1 VGGQVEDSNCSLTP
15 WLPPDAASGLM
26 SCHWRAV
33 CERRVFTTSCAGDAI
48 NPLYFSFIMNMTT
61 SAAANAPPP
70 PPHLHPP
77 SSTSPSLPHH
87 RINPTL
93 PPIGRNKADARSRR
107 SRQRTHSDLAA
118 AMPDNITDSVHHKFE
133 MFQRCQIHPD
143 PELHATNVVAI
154 ESLAQTEAQPTVPAA
169 LAGLQPTST
178 IQHLPSKHRVNHYM
192 LWDDEKIRNQFLVF
206 FSVYVIWAALDI
218 AFDVL
223 FAIESSRIIHLDLP
237 PLHHFFPATV
247 ACLGSSML
255 LTMYANIPVYHR
267 TVLVSSA
274 QHDEE
279 SHGNSR
285 LVWPEFF
292 FTIAYCCRRYLS
304 SLSMIFSCIEKII
317 CFRDVIVFACGS
329 FFNAL
334 LDLLAVFPVLL
345 CNIASLLTSASTG
358 NFGLY
363 GWVILNTTE
372 FHFMEW
378 FNNRIVDACEEGLIV
393 NFCDSDASLQ
403 GEQGYLTAI
412 NAYIMRPIASFFN
425 FKTRRNQAADIN
437 ISDPQEAGY
446 FERVTTWWGNY
457 EEAEESPA
465 LSFFT
470 YVPLLILM
478 ITLPLLQIVASLVV
492 ALLYFTA
499 MLIQLVLFPVLVPLG
514 FHSGAFVC
522 FCNVVKYSTGAFCI
536 FSDRLTGI
544 QIEKGPADLSQYKAD
559 CRGMNCLHA
568 LHVSAFQTKTI
579 PWRFKFAFFLVGMV
593 FYPLRGLMLTLTSV
607 TLCSPITFVIAS
619 VSYFAVAL
627 FSLIVFLFATVVYII
642 CVLFSSLTFLLVVA
656 LITAWFAISA
666 IALIGMELLCFMSAM
681 TNPEVGL
688 ILFADA
694 DERRYK
700 LGAAAGFLEDFPGF
714 ILQAYY
720 THLIGIRGTAGTSRA
735 ISVALSSW
743 RMFVLTVK
751 RFIKFKMMARD
762 RRLEPE
768 TPSESW
774 AKEQT
779 ILSNSHGVVRV
790 IMFNFRSSLFP
801 DLFSAFLRIV
811 IFGTF
816 AGTFGWLLSKNM
828 LTQSGFSTFLDT
840 NFPVP
845 NVCSQHSA
853 AGFKICDINA
863 RCLNGVCTCNSGYS
877 GDGQFCTLVRSGKCM
892 PDSCAFPATCV
903 NMPNDTYSCPCPPWS
918 VAPHSGSAFMRS
930 SDRCSCSSSLF
941 PIPCAEKEGCVSKTN
956 LLQWEVAAITIGV
969 CVFVIL
975 LFFFHSKF
983 ITRDGSQYPRCW
995 KIVFVCLFCASFI
1008 LSLGLMLGLSERVN
1022 TVSYGDCIY
1031 ATVADSVID
1040 SKNCENSH
1048 EGVFLPIPC
1057 GWKVAKDSAE
1067 TRRVI
1072 RMHSWG
1078 TEMIIAA
1085 NGEGLGRPF
1094 FSSCLSESFRKSRY
1108 TDSLGN
1114 IMFTEEEKKENLLSR
1129 DSRGWVA
1136 GRMPYSSSTYI
1147 NLRSYHV
1154 QILIVKNLTQL
1165 YPPPY
1170 KNESL
1175 SSPPPPPPPLPPPP
1189 VSSIVLFD
1197 DFSSSS
1203 LRSDLWFILLTGG
1216 SWGAG
1221 LQVGGG
1227 NLVMTNRP
1235 VIRTIARFTSENF
1248 PITISGR
1255 FKSSGSDYF
1264 SAVTRTDGSLT
1275 SHFKEVANGLQFRLE
1290 FGNKISIQR
1299 NLNDV
1304 CSSTAWAFRPS
1315 VWYDYRFVDG
1325 GNVAH
1330 IYIDEVLRLTCST
1343 VDAVLSGNYV
1353 AFYNREQAG
1362 GPLTLGPISITA
1374 SFP

>member
-1 VGGQVEDSNCSLTP
+1 
-15 WLPPDAASGLM
+15 
-26 SCHWRAV
+26 
-33 CERRVFTTSCAGDAI
+33 
-48 NPLYFSFIMNMTT
+48 
-61 SAAANAPPP
+61 
-70 PPHLHPP
+70 
-77 SSTSPSLPHH
+77 
-87 RINPTL
+87 
-93 PPIGRNKADARSRR
+93 
-107 SRQRTHSDLAA
+107 
-118 AMPDNITDSVHHKFE
+118 MPDNITNSVHHKFE

-169 LAGLQPTST
+169 LAGLQHTSA
-178 IQHLPSKHRVNHYM
+178 IQHLPPVNHYM
-192 LWDDEKIRNQFLVF
+192 LWDDEKIRNQFLGF

-223 FAIESSRIIHLDLP
+223 FAIESSRIIHLDST

-267 TVLVSSA
+267 TVLVSRA

-292 FTIAYCCRRYLS
+292 FTIAHCFRRYLS
-304 SLSMIFSCIEKII
+304 SLSMIFSHIENFVS
-317 CFRDVIVFACGS
+317 FRNVIAFACLA
-329 FFNAL
+329 FFEAL
-334 LDLLAVFPVLL
+334 GELLLAVFPVLL
-345 CNIASLLTSASTG
+345 CNLASLLTFASIG
-358 NFGLY
+358 NFGLF
-363 GWVILNTTE
+363 GWVCSSSNAKDFTAS
-372 FHFMEW
+372 
-378 FNNRIVDACEEGLIV
+378 FNNRIVDTCEEGLTV
-393 NFCDSDASLQ
+393 NFCDCDTSLQ
-403 GEQGYLTAI
+403 GDQGYLTAI
-412 NAYIMRPIASFFN
+412 NACIMRPIASFFN

-446 FERVTTWWGNY
+446 LERVTTWWGNY
-457 EEAEESPA
+457 EEQEESPA
-465 LSFFT
+465 LSFFM
-470 YVPLLILM
+470 YIPLLILA
-478 ITLPLLQIVASLVV
+478 ITLPSLQIIASLVV
-492 ALLYFTA
+492 ALLNFTA
-499 MLIQLVLFPVLVPLG
+499 MLIQLILFPVLVPLG

-536 FSDRLTGI
+536 FSDKLTGI
-544 QIEKGPADLSQYKAD
+544 QIEKGTADLSQFEAD
-559 CRGMNCLHA
+559 RRGMNCLHA
-568 LHVSAFQTKTI
+568 LHVSAFQANTI
-579 PWRFKFAFFLVGMV
+579 PWRFKFAFFLAGMV

-607 TLCSPITFVIAS
+607 TLCSPIIFVIFS
-619 VSYFAVAL
+619 VWGFVAAL
-627 FSLIVFLFATVVYII
+627 LSSIVFLFATAIYII
-642 CVLFSSLTFLLVVA
+642 CVLFSSLTFLFVVA
-656 LITAWFAISA
+656 LITAWFMISA
-666 IALIGMELLCFMSAM
+666 IALIGMELLCFVSAM

-688 ILFADA
+688 VLYADA

-714 ILQAYY
+714 ILQTYY
-720 THLIGIRGTAGTSRA
+720 THLFGIRGTAGTSRA
-735 ISVALSSW
+735 ISLALSSW
-743 RMFVLTVK
+743 RMFVLTIK

-762 RRLEPE
+762 RRLESE
-768 TPSESW
+768 TPSQSW

-801 DLFSAFLRIV
+801 DPFSAFLRIV
-811 IFGTF
+811 IFGMY
-816 AGTFGWLLSKNM
+816 AGTLSWLLSNNM

-845 NVCSQHSA
+845 NVCSQQSA

-863 RCLNGVCTCNSGYS
+863 RCLNGVCACNSGYN
-877 GDGQFCTLVRSGKCM
+877 GDGHICTLVRSGKCM

-903 NMPNDTYSCPCPPWS
+903 NMPGDTFSCPCPPWS
-918 VAPHSGSAFMRS
+918 VAPHSGSAFMNS
-930 SDRCSCSSSLF
+930 SERCSCSSSLF

-956 LLQWEVAAITIGV
+956 LLLWEVAAITIGV
-969 CVFVIL
+969 CVFVIS
-975 LFFFHSKF
+975 LFLIHSKF

-995 KIVFVCLFCASFI
+995 KIVFVCLFCASSI

-1031 ATVADSVID
+1031 ATVADTGID
-1040 SKNCENSH
+1040 STNCDRSH
-1048 EGVFLPIPC
+1048 EVFLPIPC

-1072 RMHSWG
+1072 RMHPWG
-1078 TEMIIAA
+1078 TEMIISSY
-1085 NGEGLGRPF
+1085 GEGLGRPF
-1094 FSSCLSESFRKSRY
+1094 FSSCLSEETLDRY
-1108 TDSLGN
+1108 TDFSG
-1114 IMFTEEEKKENLLSR
+1114 IPYAEKDINLLMT

-1136 GRMPYSSSTYI
+1136 GRGAGVSTSSDPR
-1147 NLRSYHV
+1147 NDGKRHFNV

-1165 YPPPY
+1165 YPPPLPY

-1175 SSPPPPPPPLPPPP
+1175 SSNHA
-1189 VSSIVLFD
+1189 VLFD
-1197 DFSSSS
+1197 DFSSSY
-1203 LRSDLWFILLTGG
+1203 LRSDLWYVLLTGG
-1216 SWGAG
+1216 YWGAG
-1221 LQVGGG
+1221 LQVVGG

-1235 VIRTIARFTSENF
+1235 VIRTIARFTSQSF

-1264 SAVTRTDGSLT
+1264 SVVTRTDGALT
-1275 SHFKEVANGLQFRLE
+1275 SYYKEVANGLQFRLE

-1315 VWYDYRFVDG
+1315 VWYDYRFVDDG
-1325 GNVAH
+1325 HFAH
-1330 IYIDEVLRLTCST
+1330 MFIDEVLRLTCST
-1343 VDAVLSGNYV
+1343 VDATLSGNYV